1 MDRCIPLEALGTLE
15 ALSPDD
21 PIRRHAEACPRC
33 SAALAAYRE
42 FVRADSPRGADV
54 ADADR
59 RLASFISERVE
70 GVEKLHRARFRL
82 ATPFRWAVAAAVMVA
97 GAAIIAKQM
106 DSSDRVVLRG
116 EPRVEL
122 SVLAPRTLADGAVE
136 FGWSAVPDADQ
147 YQVVLLRKDL
157 TEVARMVPTTELR
170 ATLDRS
176 SLPSDAVR
184 WQVSALREGAIIV
197 ESTPQELP

>member
-21 PIRRHAEACPRC
+21 PIRRHSDACPRC

-42 FVRADSPRGADV
+42 FLRADSPCGADV
-54 ADADR
+54 TDADR
-59 RLASFISERVE
+59 RLAAFINERVE
-70 GVEKLHRARFRL
+70 GVEKSRRAPFRIP
-82 ATPFRWAVAAAVMVA
+82 TFRWAVAAAVIVV
-97 GAAIIAKQM
+97 GATIIAKQM

-136 FGWSAVPDADQ
+136 FGWNAVPDADQ

-184 WQVSALREGAIIV
+184 WQVCALREGAIIV

>member
-1 MDRCIPLEALGTLE
+1 MDKCIPIEALGTLE

-21 PIRRHAEACPRC
+21 RIRLHADACPRC

-42 FVRADSPRGADV
+42 FVLADAPRHADV
-54 ADADR
+54 SDADR
-59 RLASFISERVE
+59 RLASFISEQIE
-70 GVEKLHRARFRL
+70 GVEKGHHARVRVS
-82 ATPFRWAVAAAVMVA
+82 PFRWALAAAVVVA

-106 DSSDRVVLRG
+106 DSPDGVVLRG

-122 SVLAPRTLADGAVE
+122 SVLEARTLANGSIE
-136 FGWSAVPDADQ
+136 LGWNAVPDADQ
-147 YQVVLLRKDL
+147 YQVVLLRNDL
-157 TEVARMVPTTELR
+157 TEVARMVATTELR

-184 WQVSALREGAIIV
+184 WQVAAFREGAVII

>member
-1 MDRCIPLEALGTLE
+1 MDNCIPMEALGTLE

-21 PIRRHAEACPRC
+21 PIRRHAGACPRC
-33 SAALAAYRE
+33 SAALAAYRQ
-42 FVRADSPRGADV
+42 FVIADAPRGADV
-54 ADADR
+54 DDADR
-59 RLASFISERVE
+59 RLASFIGERIE
-70 GVEKLHRARFRL
+70 GVEKVHHTRFRVS
-82 ATPFRWAVAAAVMVA
+82 PFRWAVAAAVIIA
-97 GAAIIAKQM
+97 GAAIIVKQM

-116 EPRVEL
+116 EPRLEL
-122 SVLAPRTLADGAVE
+122 NVLAPRVLADGSVE
-136 FGWSAVPDADQ
+136 LGWSAVPDADQ
-147 YQVVLLRKDL
+147 YQVILLRKDL

-184 WQVSALREGAIIV
+184 WQVSARREGASIV

>member
-1 MDRCIPLEALGTLE
+1 MDRCIRLEALGTLD

-21 PIRRHAEACPRC
+21 PIRRHADACPRC
-33 SAALAAYRE
+33 SAALAAYSE
-42 FVRADSPRGADV
+42 FLRADSPRGADV

-59 RLASFISERVE
+59 RLASFIAERIE
-70 GVEKLHRARFRL
+70 GVEKVHHAHFRVS
-82 ATPFRWAVAAAVMVA
+82 PFRWAVAAAVMVA
-97 GAAIIAKQM
+97 GAALIAKQM

-122 SVLAPRTLADGAVE
+122 NVLEPRTLGDGSIE
-136 FGWSAVPDADQ
+136 FSWNSVPDADQ

-157 TEVARMVPTTELR
+157 TEVARMVATTDLR

-184 WQVSALREGAIIV
+184 WQVAALREGAIIV

>member
-1 MDRCIPLEALGTLE
+1 MDKCIPVEALGTLE

-21 PIRRHAEACPRC
+21 PMRRHADVCPRC

-42 FVRADSPRGADV
+42 FVLADAPPDADV
-54 ADADR
+54 DDADR
-59 RLASFISERVE
+59 RLASFISERIE
-70 GVEKLHRARFRL
+70 RVEKVHHARFRVS
-82 ATPFRWAVAAAVMVA
+82 PFRWAVAAAIMVA
-97 GAAIIAKQM
+97 GAAIIAQQM
-106 DSSDRVVLRG
+106 DSSDGEVLRG
-116 EPRVEL
+116 GPRVEL
-122 SVLAPRTLADGAVE
+122 GVLAPRTLANGSIE
-136 FGWSAVPDADQ
+136 LGWNAVPDADQ

-157 TEVARMVPTTELR
+157 TEVARMVATTELR

-184 WQVSALREGAIIV
+184 WQVSAQREGAIIV

>member
-21 PIRRHAEACPRC
+21 PIRRHAHTCPRC
-33 SAALAAYRE
+33 SAALTAYRE
-42 FVRADSPRGADV
+42 FLRAGSPRGADV

-70 GVEKLHRARFRL
+70 GVEKLHRARFRMP
-82 ATPFRWAVAAAVMVA
+82 TFRWAVAAAVIVV
-97 GAAIIAKQM
+97 GATIIAKQM
-106 DSSDRVVLRG
+106 DSSHRVVLRG

-122 SVLAPRTLADGAVE
+122 RVLAPRTLADGAVE

-170 ATLDRS
+170 ATLDLS